1 MLGMHIEKYKI
12 MLQSRI
18 QKPIP
23 ERLSH
28 YTDLESLKS
37 ILSDQDGK
45 GICFWAFSNKCKND
59 DLETKMGE
67 YMLHRVRKVLPCA
80 SILDKFGGYEN
91 SASIS
96 FMEGEINQYMFK
108 KYAHYRLE
116 FDLREIGV
124 GLLTKGLIDCEYI
137 QKSELKEYADEYCEI
152 ISSKFNSISTL
163 QKKYGKGHPLLGAN
177 VSEFIM
183 MENDIMT
190 KVFCL
195 KEQQWSQ
202 EREWRLVF
210 GLNDNANIQYHNGK
224 PYVEYYLDKTKLT
237 GITVF
242 CTAGTLDEA
251 QKDADDIADYI
262 SEKGYNAKVKVEV
275 FG

>member
-1 MLGMHIEKYKI
+1 

-18 QKPIP
+18 QRPIP

-67 YMLHRVRKVLPCA
+67 YMLNRVRKVLPCA

-96 FMEGEINQYMFK
+96 FMEGEVNEHMLK
-108 KYAHYRLE
+108 KYAPYRLE
-116 FDLREIGV
+116 FDLSELGV
-124 GLLTKGLIDCEYI
+124 GFLSGGLVDCEYEPVS
-137 QKSELKEYADEYCEI
+137 KLEEYANEYCEM
-152 ISSKFNSISTL
+152 ISSTYNSIPGL
-163 QKKYGKGHPLLGAN
+163 QAKYGKFSQQAFDN
-177 VSEFIM
+177 VVSFIM
-183 MENDIMT
+183 MENDIMQ

-195 KEQQWSQ
+195 KEERWSK

-210 GLNDNANIQYHNGK
+210 ELKPDNHNIRYHNGK
-224 PYVEYYLDKTKLT
+224 PYIEYYLDKRLLT

-242 CTAGTLDEA
+242 CSEENQGQA
-251 QKDADDIADYI
+251 QKDANDI
-262 SEKGYNAKVKVEV
+262 EKYLMERNYNANVRVEV
-275 FG
+275 FERL

>member
-1 MLGMHIEKYKI
+1 
-12 MLQSRI
+12 
-18 QKPIP
+18 
-23 ERLSH
+23 
-28 YTDLESLKS
+28 
-37 ILSDQDGK
+37 
-45 GICFWAFSNKCKND
+45 
-59 DLETKMGE
+59 MGE
-67 YMLHRVRKVLPCA
+67 YMLKRVRGVLPP
-80 SILDKFGGYEN
+80 SSTILNQFGGYEN
-91 SASIS
+91 SASFS
-96 FMEGEINQYMFK
+96 FMEGEINQYMFN
-108 KYAHYRLE
+108 KYDHYRLE

-137 QKSELKEYADEYCEI
+137 QESELKEFADEYCDM
-152 ISSKFNSISTL
+152 ISSKFNSIPTL
-163 QKKYGKGHPLLGAN
+163 QVKYGKLSPLVFAN
-177 VSEFIM
+177 MEDFFM

-195 KEQQWSQ
+195 KERQWSE